1 MSRSQESLRS
11 ARRHPAE
18 GIIDPLESL
27 PGGIDYPDEVE
38 ATEHPQPALRTPPR
52 PFERGA
58 DVLHLLPQRAV
69 LGHRA
74 AVPARLV
81 RLVSKAAVAG
91 AMTVARR
98 CIVALRYKLLSG
110 VLADRLEQAVTHAL
124 VATLDLDHRLLHQP
138 GQRIQHIAVSQGWEG
153 ADLFNRSGVN
163 GAGED
168 RHTVQEAL
176 LVEVQES
183 IAPVDGGAERVLPRD
198 GAAAAAVEEP
208 QAVLETRDNVV
219 RRQRRHARS
228 RQLDRK
234 GHAIEPP
241 ADRQHRAGVGGVH
254 HEAWP
259 H

>member
-38 ATEHPQPALRTPPR
+38 ATEHLQLDLRIPPR

-58 DVLHLLPQRAV
+58 DIVHLLPQRAV

-98 CIVALRYKLLSG
+98 CIIALRYKLLSG

-138 GQRIQHIAVSQGWEG
+138 GQRIQHIVVSQRRGG
-153 ADLFNRSGVN
+153 ADLFNPRGGN
-163 GAGED
+163 GAGGD
-168 RHTVQEAL
+168 PPTGSGGRV
-176 LVEVQES
+176 VE
-183 IAPVDGGAERVLPRD
+183 
-198 GAAAAAVEEP
+198 
-208 QAVLETRDNVV
+208 
-219 RRQRRHARS
+219 
-228 RQLDRK
+228 
-234 GHAIEPP
+234 
-241 ADRQHRAGVGGVH
+241 GV
-254 HEAWP
+254 
-259 H
+259 